1 MSKKIPQEKKLL
13 VEKLTSQGKSDTE
26 IVKETGLTFS
36 YTQKATTAY
45 WRRKMREAYPKE
57 K

>member
-1 MSKKIPQEKKLL
+1 MLVKKLAH
-13 VEKLTSQGKSDTE
+13 QGKSDTE

-36 YTQKATTAY
+36 YIQKATTEY
-45 WRRKMREAYPKE
+45 WKTKMREAHPKE

>member
-1 MSKKIPQEKKLL
+1 MPKGTKI
-13 VEKLTSQGKSDTE
+13 SQGKSDTE

-36 YTQKATTAY
+36 YIQKATTEY
-45 WRRKMREAYPKE
+45 WRTRMREAYPKE

>member
-1 MSKKIPQEKKLL
+1 M
-13 VEKLTSQGKSDTE
+13 EKLTSQGKSDRE
-26 IVKETGLTFS
+26 IIELTGLTFS